1 MLGIRKRAKIFDHGA
16 GLGSRVSMCD
26 GGGGFGERS
35 ALLLELTYCLL
46 LLESWDLRGRRGG
59 GWRSRA
65 ERALVIVELSVLM
78 TLDLFHCQCASRRE
92 LDWF

>member
-26 GGGGFGERS
+26 GGLRS
-35 ALLLELTYCLL
+35 VLRFFWNRHCVCP
-46 LLESWDLRGRRGG
+46 RGRRGG
-59 GWRSRA
+59 GRRSRA
-65 ERALVIVELSVLM
+65 VRDLEIVELSVLM
-78 TLDLFHCQCASRRE
+78 MLDLFHCQCASRRE

>member
-1 MLGIRKRAKIFDHGA
+1 MLGIQKKIFDHGA

-35 ALLLELTYCLL
+35 SLLLELTYCLL
-46 LLESWDLRGRRGG
+46 LLESWDLGGRRGG
-59 GWRSRA
+59 GWRSKA

-78 TLDLFHCQCASRRE
+78 MLDLFRCQYASRRE